1 VACNEA
7 TLVPT
12 CCGWRRTRADL
23 SVSQAMVGNW
33 RRRFVESRLDGLH
46 DEPRPGGPRKIGD
59 EEVEAVVVRTLESQ
73 PESFCV

>member
-1 VACNEA
+1 
-7 TLVPT
+7 
-12 CCGWRRTRADL
+12 
-23 SVSQAMVGNW
+23 VSQAMVGNW
-33 RRRFVESRLDGLH
+33 RRRFAESRLDGLH